1 MADEETSIGAIR
13 KRTTKLLSEWG
24 ADFSVLLK
32 DLEEKRARL
41 KDLEASAAG
50 QSTEVEALNK
60 RIEAQDA
67 LIKSLNSEADA
78 TARLKAQIHS
88 KDLELEKKTSEI
100 NSKHQLIDALRQDV
114 EGAGRLKG
122 DGEAKDQAIS
132 QLKREKQEA
141 QHHAAKLTEEFKILT
156 ASTLTGVDAVAEL
169 DAIRSELDARKSLIE
184 SLRGDAE
191 RSEAL
196 DTQLEEKRHV
206 ISTLETSIDRHVSTI
221 AELKQSVN
229 AWKSQYVA
237 LKSLNPSEETISDP
251 AVSEPMEK
259 EQQAPGRAEDVGEDQ
274 TDATTPHD
282 MRDVLSEAQ
291 QMARTKKTVSG

>member
-50 QSTEVEALNK
+50 QSNEVEALNK

-100 NSKHQLIDALRQDV
+100 NSKHQLIDALRRDV

-132 QLKREKQEA
+132 QLKREKQLA
-141 QHHAAKLTEEFKILT
+141 QKHAAKLTEEFKILT

-196 DTQLEEKRHV
+196 DAQLEEKRHV

-251 AVSEPMEK
+251 AVSKPMEK
-259 EQQAPGRAEDVGEDQ
+259 DQQAPERAEPVGEDQ

-291 QMARTKKTVSG
+291 QMARTKKTVSR

>member
-1 MADEETSIGAIR
+1 MANEDPSIRAIR
-13 KRTTKLLSEWG
+13 KRTTKLLTEWG
-24 ADFSVLLK
+24 ADFSMLLK

-41 KDLEASAAG
+41 QELEASTAG
-50 QSTEVEALNK
+50 QSSEVEALAK
-60 RIEAQDA
+60 RVEAQDT
-67 LIKSLNSEADA
+67 LIESLNNDADE
-78 TARLKAQIHS
+78 TARLKAELHT
-88 KDLELEKKTSEI
+88 KDLELEKKSSEI
-100 NSKHQLIDALRQDV
+100 DSKHQLIDALRRDV

-132 QLKREKQEA
+132 RLKREKQQA

-169 DAIRSELDARKSLIE
+169 DAIRSELDARKCLIE

-191 RSEAL
+191 RSQVL
-196 DTQLEEKRHV
+196 DGQLEEKRHV

-237 LKSLNPSEETISDP
+237 LKSLNPAAETTGDL
-251 AVSEPMEK
+251 AVPEPTEK
-259 EQQAPGRAEDVGEDQ
+259 ERPAPESPEDAGEDQ
-274 TDATTPHD
+274 TAATTPHD

-291 QMARTKKTVSG
+291 EMARTKKTVSR